1 LLPEYRSR
9 APVAFILG
17 YGPSASSTRIGAK
30 YFPTRFSPVLAKGG
44 SMQFLIWIFA
54 GLAAGWIA
62 GKSLEGNGYG
72 PSMDL
77 AMGVAGAV
85 LGGVLA
91 RSVGFSGYSGTFV
104 TTFVAIV
111 CAALVTILAA
121 LLNGRTIRIRAF

>member
-1 LLPEYRSR
+1 
-9 APVAFILG
+9 
-17 YGPSASSTRIGAK
+17 
-30 YFPTRFSPVLAKGG
+30 
-44 SMQFLIWIFA
+44 MQFLIWVFV

-62 GKSLEGNGYG
+62 GKSLEGHGYG

-121 LLNGRTIRIRAF
+121 LLNGRTIRVRAF